1 MPIRSRWPRASRAD
15 AETAGHPLVA
25 RSHARS
31 CLPSQPRSACR
42 ASRAMDRKHGTP
54 DEPENAFPL
63 GRQRLEQLEGF
74 KKITAPFAGTIT
86 ARHVDV
92 GTLVSSGSGRSLRPF
107 EQESLHA
114 FSYRSIRCGISRAAV
129 RTAGALDPA
138 SRTLLTE
145 LEFRITT
152 VRCLP
157 ECTHKLSSPC
167 GKKSADH
174 HS

>member
-1 MPIRSRWPRASRAD
+1 MN
-15 AETAGHPLVA
+15 
-25 RSHARS
+25 
-31 CLPSQPRSACR
+31 
-42 ASRAMDRKHGTP
+42 
-54 DEPENAFPL
+54 ENAFPL

-114 FSYRSIRCGISRAAV
+114 FSYRSIRRGISRAAV

-145 LEFRITT
+145 LEIPNHDSALFAGMYAQVKFTLREEKRRSSFLRT
-152 VRCLP
+152 P
-157 ECTHKLSSPC
+157 LSS
-167 GKKSADH
+167 GQKTLKLR
-174 HS
+174 